1 MASVERGRRG
11 LARMRGAGW
20 NPRLD
25 RDRVAD
31 AALLLAGNTGPL
43 RELFDRAR
51 VIGLGERVV
60 KTALAAGVAW
70 WLGRAAGIEVPLL
83 ATLTAMFTIELTLA
97 QTVLG
102 SRQRLAGL
110 IVGLGIALALSS
122 FGGASGATIVVGV
135 ALSLMAGIRLRLD
148 ATGIGQIASTT
159 VLALAARGDLGF
171 FAYAWVLSLNTVIGM
186 VVGVALNLLVAPPTY
201 TTAALAAVRTLAEA
215 VATVLDELAVGLEHG
230 MTPAIAQG
238 GLRRARAATA
248 SIQEAQRA
256 LERADE
262 SVKYHL
268 ASLSPE
274 RTLGPLADA
283 RRVNAALEHAAIQA
297 RVTSRS
303 LTDALAPFP
312 EGGRPE
318 WLRPEW
324 GGRDLAAT
332 VHAVAIALRALPDA
346 ATDAEARG
354 RLTGALAA
362 GRAAHGAAV
371 LRIGEAPSA
380 REVRPDWVLAGEVC
394 GLLGQLL
401 HDLEAAAT
409 ARPRS

>member
-1 MASVERGRRG
+1 MRVERGRRE
-11 LARMRGAGW
+11 LARLRRAGW

-70 WLGRAAGIEVPLL
+70 WLGRTTGIEVPLL

-110 IVGLGIALALSS
+110 VVGLGIALALSS
-122 FGGASGATIVVGV
+122 FGGASAATIVVGV

-230 MTPAIAQG
+230 ITPGIAQG

-283 RRVNAALEHAAIQA
+283 RRVNAALEHAA
-297 RVTSRS
+297 
-303 LTDALAPFP
+303 
-312 EGGRPE
+312 
-318 WLRPEW
+318 
-324 GGRDLAAT
+324 
-332 VHAVAIALRALPDA
+332 
-346 ATDAEARG
+346 
-354 RLTGALAA
+354 
-362 GRAAHGAAV
+362 
-371 LRIGEAPSA
+371 PSA
-380 REVRPDWVLAGEVC
+380 RTPSTSAQPRRSSRKR
-394 GLLGQLL
+394 
-401 HDLEAAAT
+401 AAT
-409 ARPRS
+409 SARAAFR